1 MIRRDSK
8 RSAAFIQCHTKKSP
22 PPKVNIVSAITAGLP
37 VWQNG
42 LYFSSHKSV
51 KCWRRLSLRIF
62 TPHIFCLPAIENS
75 KRFPRDFVFCHER
88 FPQIFCLPYFLVVL
102 PQLKSKSFNKLQK
115 LSTGPDSNLF
125 RLKSWNKKTSQKLW
139 LTPGIPSIPGLWNW
153 PRGLYWP
160 GVSIISRNGF
170 FFINTD
176 IWGWIFLNWCK
187 VFFFY
192 KIR

>member
-1 MIRRDSK
+1 MIRRNSK

-22 PPKVNIVSAITAGLP
+22 PPKVNIVSTITAGLP
-37 VWQNG
+37 VWQHE

-102 PQLKSKSFNKLQK
+102 PQLKKKSLNKLQK

-170 FFINTD
+170 F
-176 IWGWIFLNWCK
+176 L
-187 VFFFY
+187 
-192 KIR
+192 

>member
-1 MIRRDSK
+1 MIRRNSK

-22 PPKVNIVSAITAGLP
+22 PPKVNIVSTITAGHP
-37 VWQNG
+37 VWQHE

-102 PQLKSKSFNKLQK
+102 PQLKKKSLNKLQK

-139 LTPGIPSIPGLWNW
+139 NCSN
-153 PRGLYWP
+153 
-160 GVSIISRNGF
+160 SRNSKYSRIVKLAKIVKFGQNCE
-170 FFINTD
+170 ILTD
-176 IWGWIFLNWCK
+176 LIFLGPLP
-187 VFFFY
+187 
-192 KIR
+192 